1 MQPDAHQ
8 DRVLVDSSDLPQLNL
23 RREWT
28 PLIWA
33 LCLITGSVLIAYAI
47 WSVMVGPRPLAFVSA
62 GVAVLLLVLN
72 VSALRHLQRGNFSI
86 GVQLLIAVLVAGIT
100 YAVSLTDMTY
110 RATYVALYVMP
121 IALSALLLGRRHLLA
136 TTGLAVAAVSFIA
149 ALQSLLG
156 SPGSGIAGFDMT
168 SLTNLLL
175 YLTMLILL
183 SLFLDRFTS
192 TLQGSITELHR
203 QVELNR
209 TTYASLQTEVLE
221 RRAAED
227 ARATALELE
236 RAAREQAERA
246 NNRSLFLADL
256 GLRMSVN
263 VNPADVLEQLPEML
277 TERFCHWVTI
287 NLISDG
293 SRLDRVSAH
302 HRDPSQRDRLN
313 RLVQVAADVTPVNE
327 FITSALKDRQP
338 VLFSQPE
345 SDLLEMSADTPEY
358 GELLQELGF
367 QRSLLV
373 PLVANNEL
381 LGSMVMVDCDGTAPF
396 DEEDHYFYAEIGR
409 RAAAAVVKARHYRE
423 QRDLNERLE
432 QRVAERTAQLQAVN
446 AELEAFTYSASHDL
460 RTPLRG
466 IDGFSQALLEDYG
479 DSLDE
484 TAHDYIRRI
493 RNGATRMGE
502 LIDDLL
508 SLSRVSQGPLKRT
521 VVDVSSLAE
530 ELLAGLA
537 QADPDRSVRWKVE
550 PGITASADE
559 KLLKIVFENLLGNSW
574 KFTDGTEDACI
585 TVSVQQD
592 DGQQVI
598 SVRDNGAGFNMDYAT
613 KLFVPFQR
621 LHGDEFSGSG
631 IGLATVFRIISRH
644 GGRIWAE
651 SAEGEGASF
660 HFTLEA

>member
-156 SPGSGIAGFDMT
+156 SPGSGITGFDMT
-168 SLTNLLL
+168 SLTNLLP

-236 RAAREQAERA
+236 RAAREQVERA

-338 VLFSQPE
+338 VLFSQLNP
-345 SDLLEMSADTPEY
+345 DLLALSADTPEY
-358 GELLQELGF
+358 GELLRQLGF

-409 RAAAAVVKARHYRE
+409 RAAAAVVKARHYHE

-521 VVDVSSLAE
+521 LVDVSSLAE

-537 QADPDRSVRWKVE
+537 QADPDRSIRWKVE

-660 HFTLEA
+660 YFTLEA

>member
-287 NLISDG
+287 NLISEG
-293 SRLDRVSAH
+293 GRLDRVSAH
-302 HRDPSQRDRLN
+302 HRDPSLQDRLN

-530 ELLAGLA
+530 ELLVGLA
-537 QADPDRSVRWKVE
+537 QAEPDRSIRWKVE
-550 PGITASADE
+550 PDITASADE

-585 TVSVQQD
+585 TVSAQQD
-592 DGQQVI
+592 GGQQVI